1 MSKKENAKEQTDIR
15 AKENEESIVKDNNSV
30 SVKDKTWGDIFPNTE
45 VIAFNGPIINSV
57 IDKWM
62 ETIKSN
68 RSSNLKDAS
77 VIVCTRGGDP
87 DIAFRMSRFL
97 QNSFE
102 KINAY
107 VLGECY
113 SAGTLFCLGANK
125 IFMAD
130 NAQLGPLDIQ
140 IWREDEMS
148 KMSGECYRQALT
160 YLGLHAANTFRD
172 LFSQLRMSN
181 RALPISTATASR
193 VASKIVVGLLSPITA
208 QIEPIKLG
216 EVVRM
221 QSIGYAYGRRLM
233 KNKYDP
239 INIETILTMLTSSY
253 PSHSTVI
260 DYREAQSLG
269 LLAELWDLSLLDDNA
284 KVRLEQSYKRQ
295 QSEVNIEVLT
305 HKILQKR

>member
-1 MSKKENAKEQTDIR
+1 MSKKENIKEQTDVCE
-15 AKENEESIVKDNNSV
+15 KVNEESIVKGNNSAT
-30 SVKDKTWGDIFPNTE
+30 VKDKTWGDIFPNTE
-45 VIAFNGPIINSV
+45 VIAFNGPIVESV
-57 IDKWM
+57 IDKWIA
-62 ETIKSN
+62 TIKNN
-68 RSSNLKDAS
+68 RSADLEDAS
-77 VIVCTRGGDP
+77 VIFCTCGGNP

-97 QNSFE
+97 QNSFK
-102 KINAY
+102 KIHAY

-125 IFMAD
+125 IFMTD

-148 KMSGECYRQALT
+148 RMSGECYRQALT

-193 VASKIVVGLLSPITA
+193 VASEIVVGLLSPITA

-216 EVVRM
+216 EVLRM
-221 QSIGYAYGRRLM
+221 QSIGYAYGKRLM
-233 KNKYDP
+233 KDKYDP
-239 INIETILTMLTSSY
+239 RNIETILTMLTSSY

-260 DYREAQSLG
+260 DYREAKSLG
-269 LLAELWDLSLLDDNA
+269 LWTELWDLKSLNDDA
-284 KVRLEQSYKRQ
+284 RIYLEQLYNTQ
-295 QSEVNIEVLT
+295 QSEANIDILT
-305 HKILQKR
+305 YKNLQKC